1 MRYHENASAFSPA
14 PIVEGR
20 VTINDRSPTV
30 IEHRRDTR
38 ILLTLS
44 HRTELSEEVVPSG
57 ITRGN
62 HHLSTRYCI
71 IVDPLSPDPNL
82 QAGHT
87 ISCILGE
94 IASFQRDNA
103 SLLVLS
109 HWPRLPEVVILS
121 AIARKTSLIT
131 AEIAL
136 PSESILSD
144 PSVVVPI
151 QIDTSVVYVA
161 SENNEITLVYSAKK

>member
-1 MRYHENASAFSPA
+1 M
-14 PIVEGR
+14 
-20 VTINDRSPTV
+20 
-30 IEHRRDTR
+30 
-38 ILLTLS
+38 
-44 HRTELSEEVVPSG
+44 
-57 ITRGN
+57 
-62 HHLSTRYCI
+62 
-71 IVDPLSPDPNL
+71 
-82 QAGHT
+82 
-87 ISCILGE
+87 
-94 IASFQRDNA
+94 
-103 SLLVLS
+103 LS
-109 HWPRLPEVVILS
+109 HWPTLPEVVILS

>member
-1 MRYHENASAFSPA
+1 M
-14 PIVEGR
+14 
-20 VTINDRSPTV
+20 
-30 IEHRRDTR
+30 
-38 ILLTLS
+38 
-44 HRTELSEEVVPSG
+44 
-57 ITRGN
+57 
-62 HHLSTRYCI
+62 
-71 IVDPLSPDPNL
+71 
-82 QAGHT
+82 
-87 ISCILGE
+87 
-94 IASFQRDNA
+94 
-103 SLLVLS
+103 LVLS